1 MSTQQDENIQ
11 TSQPQVQQ
19 PQQAQADE
27 PLDDYSASTVQ
38 LFSDE
43 DTEEFRNRWA
53 EIQRGFVDNP
63 RNVVEDADRLV
74 ADLTQRI
81 TTQFGEERTLL
92 EGQWDRDD
100 DVSTEELRVALKRYR
115 SFFERLLST

>member
-1 MSTQQDENIQ
+1 MSTQQEQSAD
-11 TSQPQVQQ
+11 VGL
-19 PQQAQADE
+19 PQQQEAAAQE
-27 PLDDYSASTVQ
+27 PLDDYSASEVQ

-63 RNVVEDADRLV
+63 RSVVEDADRLV

-81 TTQFGEERTLL
+81 TTQFSEERTVL
-92 EGQWDRDD
+92 EAQWDRDD

>member
-1 MSTQQDENIQ
+1 MS
-11 TSQPQVQQ
+11 SQKERE
-19 PQQAQADE
+19 AQADE

-38 LFSDE
+38 LFSDA
-43 DTEEFRNRWA
+43 DNAEFRDRWA

-81 TTQFGEERTLL
+81 TTQFREERTLL
-92 EGQWDRDD
+92 EAQWDRED

>member
-1 MSTQQDENIQ
+1 MSTQEERDTQAGQ
-11 TSQPQVQQ
+11 SQE
-19 PQQAQADE
+19 A
-27 PLDDYSASTVQ
+27 PLDDYSASEVQ
-38 LFSDE
+38 LFSDA

-81 TTQFGEERTLL
+81 TTQFREERTLL